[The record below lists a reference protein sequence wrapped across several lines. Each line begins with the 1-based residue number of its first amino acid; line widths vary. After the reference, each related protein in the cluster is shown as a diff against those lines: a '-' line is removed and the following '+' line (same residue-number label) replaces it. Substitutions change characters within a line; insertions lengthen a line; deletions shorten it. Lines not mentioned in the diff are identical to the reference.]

1 MTRWT
6 SKTKFT
12 ILFFFPMWNSKGTKN
27 TAPIDAN
34 GQKWLIVMD
43 REGNPIAVL
52 WSEDWLVTQNFLTKF
67 RDGFKDYNTTD
78 NWTEV
83 SKGTNDIIQTD
94 GNAGGSSYLVIS
106 KSSLN
111 ADTETIIETKKE
123 FDMPMEL
130 SIGLSISQRTLAQ
143 DTHIEFV
150 DTATPDSAVEDITIS
165 AIQQATTILTVTT
178 SAPHGLVPWKRI
190 GIKGCPDSRLN
201 YPSLVIASI
210 PAPNQFTV
218 TAWPAGNIASIT
230 AWPYNTAGMKVYFRP
245 AMNYAINGIS
255 QAFESASATTS
266 SLYVKSEG
274 GDAFP
279 SGTIAG
285 NHGVTVWS
293 TAPVQLLNLQ
303 DTYAFTSS
311 TEYRMAIQADRIQVT
326 DSALDSTA
334 EASARLTRT
343 QTIPDPSKKYKF
355 RIRVKNQDSLPI
367 PVAQI
372 VSINKTSNTVSRITF
387 DRDISSILVAGAT
400 GTLITLYGVR
410 DQTANVFPNITTPT
424 TVTTIVNSTTIDITH
439 GTAGSGATSY
449 GGFISVSNGGQSIQG
464 VIAQVIQSA
473 TLTGGLLTL
482 VGSATWA
489 GASIGDY
496 VDLVS
501 IRNIVNGTAL
511 GVDGSWKIRNL
522 ATTTMILE
530 PVGSTVAPADFVLTN
545 AGGAVIKRTDVRIPF
560 VRIFDYER
568 QRVEVLQ
575 RPSGDAMGGVPV
587 SIKSIPTV
595 TSNVQG
601 ANSQGSTTL
610 TNPILHESR
619 TTNRA
624 VTADASMS
632 RPIVD
637 KYGRQVVTP
646 NIRDLVIQEAM
657 VTISTT
663 TETTISPAVASVFKD
678 IHGLLITNTSATGT
692 RVDIRDT
699 TAGTVRASFMAEAGK
714 SIVLFFD
721 QPLKQSAVN
730 TNWTAQLGTA
740 VTDVR
745 ITALVTQNI

>member
-1 MTRWT
+1 MPL
-6 SKTKFT
+6 SK
-12 ILFFFPMWNSKGTKN
+12 WTKN
-27 TAPIDAN
+27 IAPIDVN
-34 GQKWLIVMD
+34 GQKGMMAMD
-43 REGNPIAVL
+43 REGNPVSIL
-52 WSEDWLVTQNFLTKF
+52 GSEDWLVTQNFLQKF
-67 RDGFKDYNTTD
+67 RDGFRDYNTTD

-83 SKGTNDIIQTD
+83 SKWTNDIIQTD
-94 GNAGGSSYLVIS
+94 WNAGWSSYLVIS
-106 KSSLN
+106 KSSLYQ
-111 ADTETIIETKKE
+111 DTETIIETKKE
-123 FDMPMEL
+123 FDMPIEL

-150 DTATPDSAVEDITIS
+150 DTDTPEAEIQDITIS

-178 SAPHGLVPWKRI
+178 STPHGLVPWKRI
-190 GIKGCPDSRLN
+190 GIEGCPDSRLN
-201 YPSLVIASI
+201 YPSVVVATI
-210 PAPNQFTV
+210 PTPSQFTV
-218 TAWPAGNIASIT
+218 VAWPAGNITSIT
-230 AWPYNTAGMKVYFRP
+230 AWPYNTVGMKVYFRP
-245 AMNYAINGIS
+245 TMNYATNGIS
-255 QAFESASATTS
+255 LAFENATATNGS
-266 SLYVKSEG
+266 IFIKSEG
-274 GDAFP
+274 GDSFP

-285 NHGVTVWS
+285 NHTITTGS

-303 DTYAFTSS
+303 DTFAFTST
-311 TEYRMAIQADRIQVT
+311 TEYRMAIQGDRVQVT

-334 EASARLTRT
+334 EASARITRT

-372 VSINKTSNTVSRITF
+372 VSINKTSNTVSRIVL

-400 GTLITLYGVR
+400 GSYINLYGVR
-410 DQTANVFPNITTPT
+410 DQTASFFPNITTP
-424 TVTTIVNSTTIDITH
+424 VAITTIVNSNTIDVAH
-439 GTAGSGATSY
+439 GTLGSGATSY
-449 GGFISVSNGGQSIQG
+449 GWFISIANGNQAIQG
-464 VIAQVIQSA
+464 VLTQVIQSA
-473 TLTGGLLTL
+473 TLASGLLTL

-496 VDLVS
+496 VNLVS
-501 IRNIVNGTAL
+501 VRNIVNGNAL
-511 GVDGSWKIRNL
+511 GIDGSWKIRNI

-560 VRIFDYER
+560 IRIFDYAR

-601 ANSQGSTTL
+601 ANAQGSTTL
-610 TNPILHESR
+610 TNPIMYESR

-624 VTADASMS
+624 VTPDASMT
-632 RPIVD
+632 RPITD
-637 KYGRQVVTP
+637 KYGRQIVALNV
-646 NIRDLVIQEAM
+646 RDLVVQEAM
-657 VTISTT
+657 VTITLT

-678 IHGLLITNTSATGT
+678 IHGLIITNTSATAT

-714 SIVLFFD
+714 TSTYFLD

-745 ITALVTQNI
+745 ITAIITQNI